1 MTCTGRPSC
10 HHVLQLSMT
19 SPSALVQYVCLVYKD
34 KPRSLISNDPST
46 MEISLGYAFTPL
58 ASLYAID
65 LSGEQL
71 LQYVREKDIQK
82 ATSALVDGTNPDF
95 QDPETGNTALHVAA
109 SVQSEV
115 LVKLLIVFD
124 ANLTIKNKEHQTA
137 LDIAESEGAT
147 CIVKVIKDILDVQ
160 QELSKDEPK
169 NNRRQQAAIE
179 ADLLLS
185 LDGGGIRGLVF
196 VQVLLEMEKRRKQ
209 LYPSA
214 NTLLS
219 NFNWITGNSTGGI
232 AALAFAAAKTTVEQ
246 GRKMYFDLKDEVL
259 GGDPPISND
268 RVDKVF
274 QNVYGQATMSDIKG
288 VNVSIMTTLATESPP
303 ILHIM
308 SNYGLA
314 RNGQDP
320 PDKQLVWKAARAT
333 SAVPIFFHPQDN
345 RYLDGGLIAN
355 NPTTDAIIDM
365 FEYSEKELKR
375 KPNLKFVLSLGCGY
389 DKPTPVEDIDFEH
402 SKFGDTIARAM
413 EILGMHKTGKEA
425 QEFFLVLHSHK
436 AFFQLMSVVLA
447 QITQPNGEV
456 LKRSTFVSQMLG
468 AKVKRINPPNR

>member
-1 MTCTGRPSC
+1 MAS
-10 HHVLQLSMT
+10 
-19 SPSALVQYVCLVYKD
+19 
-34 KPRSLISNDPST
+34 
-46 MEISLGYAFTPL
+46 SLGYAFTPL
-58 ASLYAID
+58 ASLYANAP
-65 LSGEQL
+65 SGEQL
-71 LQYVREKDIQK
+71 RQYVRERNIPK
-82 ATSALVDGTNPDF
+82 ATSALADGTSPDLK
-95 QDPETGNTALHVAA
+95 DPETGNTALHVAA
-109 SVQSEV
+109 LVQSEI

-124 ANLTIKNKEHQTA
+124 ANLTIKNKHQQTA
-137 LDIAESEGAT
+137 LDIAESECST
-147 CIVKVIKDILDVQ
+147 SIVQIIKDILDIQ
-160 QELSKDEPK
+160 QDLSKDEPK
-169 NNRRQQAAIE
+169 NNGLQQAAKE
-179 ADLLLS
+179 DLLLS

-259 GGDPPISND
+259 GGADPPISND

-274 QNVYGQATMSDIKG
+274 QNVYGQATMSGIEG
-288 VNVSIMTTLATESPP
+288 VNVSVMTTLATESPP

-308 SNYGLA
+308 SNYGGA

-355 NPTTDAIIDM
+355 NPTTDAIVDM
-365 FEYSEKELKR
+365 FEFFEKKFKR

-389 DKPTPVEDIDFEH
+389 EEPTPVEDINFEH
-402 SKFGDTIARAM
+402 SKFGDRIARAM
-413 EILGMHKTGKEA
+413 EFFGMHKTGKEA
-425 QEFFLVLHSHK
+425 QEFFLVLHNHK
-436 AFFQLMSVVLA
+436 AFFQLMSIVLA

-456 LKRSTFVSQMLG
+456 VKRSTFVSQMLG
-468 AKVKRINPPNR
+468 AKIKRINPPIDSVDFLTTDDEILINMLYQVVYYMLKNCREITDPILECIYGE